1 MSTHQDLPR
10 SSRDA
15 AGPTQAAARR
25 VVGERDEAGA
35 VIILALVFLV
45 SVSLIVVGLLSYVG
59 TSLTATTS
67 FASERAVET
76 AATNAVNLAISQSR
90 YTFSTQM
97 LNASPP
103 SACWTTGTGQPPAF
117 GGKQF
122 DVWCSMTWQ
131 PFSSATRTITYS
143 ACLTSQTTD
152 PATCAATPLLQDIVT
167 FDDYAPGIGVPNAN
181 PVQCNFTNY
190 CGQSMTQNSWQ
201 WSPNVPRVSSISPTT
216 ATING
221 TIASTGQPQT
231 VTITGSGFVQ
241 GSSVNFV
248 QETGPNGSPANSPST
263 ANDPAGVIV
272 TVPASQVTWG
282 GCSGPGTTNC
292 TLSVTAPAVTSGTDY
307 FVTVTTP
314 GGTSAYVST
323 QDDFQYTTVTP
334 GVSQIISG
342 PTSGSITGGGTITIS
357 GSGFYNAPNFATQVW
372 FWPPG
377 GGGATQGTDVVV
389 SSNGSLTTNVPPV
402 GTPGSYY
409 VQVDTIGGNS
419 TSTSATYTYAVQYP
433 IVTSLSPSSGPFN
446 TQLVISGGNF
456 LPNTTVQLFLNNGGN
471 QSGPGINV
479 SATVNS
485 QSSITVSIPNTLTVN
500 AQYFPV
506 VTLPAPYS
514 SNVSQTYNTP
524 ADIFTYT

>member
-1 MSTHQDLPR
+1 MGRNQDG
-10 SSRDA
+10 SRPLRDT
-15 AGPTQAAARR
+15 AGPTEATGRR
-25 VVGERDEAGA
+25 VRGEQDEAGA

-45 SVSLIVVGLLSYVG
+45 AVSMIVVGLLSYVG

-67 FASERAVET
+67 FASERSVET

-117 GGKQF
+117 GGQQF
-122 DVWCSMTWQ
+122 YVWCSMTWQ

-143 ACLTSQTTD
+143 ACLTTQTTD
-152 PATCAATPLLQDIVT
+152 PGTCAATPLLQDIVT
-167 FDDYAPGIGVPNAN
+167 FDDYAPGLGVPNAN
-181 PVQCNFTNY
+181 PVQCNFTGY

-201 WSPNVPRVSSISPTT
+201 WNPVVPSVSSISPTT

-221 TIASTGQPQT
+221 TVASTGQPQT
-231 VTITGSGFVQ
+231 VTIAGSGFVQ

-248 QETGPNGSPANSPST
+248 QETGPNGNPANSPST
-263 ANDPAGVIV
+263 ANNPAGVIV

-314 GGTSAYVST
+314 GGTSAYRLQ

-334 GVSQIISG
+334 GVSQISAG
-342 PTSGSITGGGTITIS
+342 PTSGSITGGGTITLS

-372 FWPPG
+372 FVPTSS
-377 GGGATQGTDVVV
+377 GASAQGTNVIV
-389 SSNGSLTTNVPPV
+389 SSGSTLTANVPPV
-402 GTPGSYY
+402 SAPGNYY

-419 TSTSATYTYAVQYP
+419 NSTSTVYSYGVQYP
-433 IVTSLSPSSGPFN
+433 IVTSLSPSSGGTN
-446 TQLVISGGNF
+446 TQLVVSGGNF
-456 LPNTTVQLFLNNGGN
+456 LPGTTVQLFLNNGGN
-471 QSGPGINV
+471 PTGSGITV
-479 SATVNS
+479 SSTVNS
-485 QSSITVSIPNTLTVN
+485 QSSITVTIPNGLTIN

-514 SNVSQTYNTP
+514 LVSQTYNTP